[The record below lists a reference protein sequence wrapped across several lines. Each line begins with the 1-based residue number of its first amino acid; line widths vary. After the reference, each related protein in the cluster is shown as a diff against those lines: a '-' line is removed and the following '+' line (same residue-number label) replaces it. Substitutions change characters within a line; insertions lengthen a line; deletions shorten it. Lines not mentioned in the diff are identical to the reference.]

1 MCSSFSLQNENF
13 STLKGEFLPYLI
25 KKQMAKSSGHSTTN
39 PVSDTQSE
47 LGLGTKQG
55 DNIFDVSIRI
65 FRIFLNVILFFKY
78 YCNFVNLYRI
88 SVYSPI
94 KFGTTNF

>member
-1 MCSSFSLQNENF
+1 
-13 STLKGEFLPYLI
+13 
-25 KKQMAKSSGHSTTN
+25 MAKSSGHSTTN

-55 DNIFDVSIRI
+55 DNIFDVRI
-65 FRIFLNVILFFKY
+65 RIFLNVILFFKY

>member
-65 FRIFLNVILFFKY
+65 FRIFF
-78 YCNFVNLYRI
+78 
-88 SVYSPI
+88 
-94 KFGTTNF
+94 